1 MIGFSPGSVHRQSR
15 FAKPFLKYADRSHK
29 LSRSLAENVREA
41 IRFMELIRIE
51 DLYYSYEHQD
61 AGDESG
67 RSFALRGIDL
77 TVEPGEYVAVVG
89 ANGSGKSTLLRH
101 LNALLVPTSGD
112 VWVSGYNTKQSS
124 VLRQIRS
131 RVGMVFQNPDTQ
143 LITTLV
149 EDEVSFG
156 PENLGLPEDEIGRRV
171 DWAMASAGVTGLKSR
186 PPHLLSA
193 GQKQLV
199 AVASV
204 LAMRPDC
211 LVLDEATSMLDP
223 ASRKNVLDTVRRLHS
238 DGMTVVLAT
247 HSMEEAAGAG
257 RIVVLSG
264 GKVAID
270 GDPHTVFSREAKLR
284 ELRLDLPCTVRIARG
299 MDRRLFQKP
308 SNLSTVETLVRAVLS
323 ARDERSSEGDG

>member
-1 MIGFSPGSVHRQSR
+1 V
-15 FAKPFLKYADRSHK
+15 KPFLKYADRSQRCPVHPEK
-29 LSRSLAENVREA
+29 NVREA
-41 IRFMELIRIE
+41 IGFMELLRIE
-51 DLYYSYEHQD
+51 GLYYSYEHQE
-61 AGDESG
+61 AGDVSE

-77 TVEPGEYVAVVG
+77 TIEPGQYVAVVG

-101 LNALLVPTSGD
+101 LNALLVPAAGD
-112 VWVSGYNTKQSS
+112 VWISGYNTKDSS
-124 VLRQIRS
+124 SLREIRS

-171 DWAMASAGVTGLKSR
+171 DWAMAAAGVTELKSR

-204 LAMRPDC
+204 LAMRPGC

-223 ASRKNVLDTVRRLHS
+223 ASRKSVLDTVRRLHS
-238 DGMTVVLAT
+238 DGMTVVFAT
-247 HSMEEAAGAG
+247 HSMEEAACAQ

-270 GDPHTVFSREAKLR
+270 GDPHTVFSRERMLR

-299 MDRRLFQKP
+299 IDRLLPQKP
-308 SNLSTVETLVRAVLS
+308 SRLSSVETLVRAVL
-323 ARDERSSEGDG
+323 AAKGERSDAGDC

>member
-1 MIGFSPGSVHRQSR
+1 VNRQSR
-15 FAKPFLKYADRSHK
+15 FAKLFLKYADRSHK
-29 LSRSLAENVREA
+29 LSRSAAENIKEA
-41 IRFMELIRIE
+41 IRVMELIHIE
-51 DLYYSYEHQD
+51 DLYYSYEHQE
-61 AGDESG
+61 AGDESE

-77 TVEPGEYVAVVG
+77 AVESGEYVAIVG

-101 LNALLVPTSGD
+101 LNALLVPTRGD
-112 VWVSGYNTKQSS
+112 VWISGHNTKDPSA
-124 VLRQIRS
+124 LRQIRS
-131 RVGMVFQNPDTQ
+131 RVGIVFQNPDTQ

-156 PENLGLPEDEIGRRV
+156 PENLGLPEDEIDRRV

-199 AVASV
+199 AIASV

-223 ASRKNVLDTVRRLHS
+223 ASKKSVLDTVRKLHLE
-238 DGMTVVLAT
+238 GMTVVLAT
-247 HSMEEAAGAG
+247 HSMEEAACDG
-257 RIVVLSG
+257 RIVVLSE

-270 GDPHTVFSREAKLR
+270 GDPYTVFSRERMLR
-284 ELRLDLPCTVRIARG
+284 EMRLDLPCTVRIARG
-299 MDRRLFQKP
+299 MDRRLFRKP
-308 SNLSTVETLVRAVLS
+308 SRLSTVETLVRAVLS
-323 ARDERSSEGDG
+323 ARDERSSEGEC